1 MQLCEVTLRQWMDT
15 RNHSLHEIEEAQCL
29 ALFKKI
35 VQGVEYIHSQGI
47 VHHDIKVLVRSQT
60 QSRSS
65 SSIIA
70 SIESLP
76 KSLTN
81 YFYNYKFQGS

>member
-60 QSRSS
+60 LKVKLTFNN
-65 SSIIA
+65 
-70 SIESLP
+70 SL
-76 KSLTN
+76 
-81 YFYNYKFQGS
+81 Y